1 MSIGFSKKTILFV
14 NPIYT
19 WLTTNGLTADFWSG
33 EFNLNRILKPNK
45 LKANLGWFPNSTNE
59 TNTIRLGLTMFL

>member
-19 WLTTNGLTADFWSG
+19 WLTTNGLTADFCSG